1 LIGGVRATREASS
14 LRNQSTIADQQSST
28 NQPSTI
34 DQSKIAW
41 RLLPLLACLYLPFV
55 GGGLLTDD
63 FAHIVHLSTIESPM
77 RLIDGPDAFGF
88 YRPVTQASLAA
99 TPGLHGNH
107 PSQAR
112 AFNVAVHALVI
123 AMAFI
128 VARLV
133 LGSTFGAGLAALA
146 FALTPKAPSI
156 AVLWISARGE
166 LLVALF
172 SLASIAAWIMW
183 TRRGRA
189 WWLAAALAA
198 YGLALL
204 SKETATLL
212 PVLLLLTPRSE
223 RPISA
228 RAGAVTGF
236 IVLALVIYA
245 WRSQTGALTPFAGD
259 EHYSPAISI
268 ALWLRNAINYAGR
281 MIAAPLGLLIILG
294 LARFLSFRRA
304 EAFVGAVVQNARE
317 DSKDPLVF
325 GAAFV
330 VVFLA
335 PVLPI
340 SLRSELYLY
349 LPVFGVCLFA
359 GWLGSLLAH
368 RIQSLSLAVAVAISI
383 VALGG
388 YQIARARDAQQDL
401 RFSENLVT
409 ALRRNSLL
417 ASTNGSAVLIPSDR
431 ATERSLQNAIG
442 GYLYVVLQYAFDG
455 PPRAGTVQ
463 YSSEPPRQADV
474 RLTCTYRETDGSV
487 VISPAP

>member
-1 LIGGVRATREASS
+1 
-14 LRNQSTIADQQSST
+14 
-28 NQPSTI
+28 
-34 DQSKIAW
+34 
-41 RLLPLLACLYLPFV
+41 
-55 GGGLLTDD
+55 
-63 FAHIVHLSTIESPM
+63 
-77 RLIDGPDAFGF
+77 LIDAPDAFGF
-88 YRPVTQASLAA
+88 YRPVTQGTLAIS
-99 TPGLHGNH
+99 PGVRGSH
-107 PSQAR
+107 PAQAR

-133 LGSTFGAGLAALA
+133 LSSPSAAGLATLA

-166 LLVALF
+166 LLMALF
-172 SLASIAAWIMW
+172 SLAALAAWMVW
-183 TRRGRA
+183 TRRGRW

-198 YGLALL
+198 YGLAIL

-223 RPISA
+223 RPLAA

-259 EHYSPAISI
+259 EHYSPEISV
-268 ALWLRNAINYAGR
+268 ALWLRNGINYAGR
-281 MIAAPLGLLIILG
+281 MIAAPLGLLAILG
-294 LARFLSFRRA
+294 LARLSFFRRA
-304 EAFVGAVVQNARE
+304 EASAFAKAPADRSASASE
-317 DSKDPLVF
+317 DSKTSLVF
-325 GAAFV
+325 AAACV
-330 VVFLA
+330 VVFLT

-359 GWLGSLLAH
+359 GWLGSLLSKG
-368 RIQSLSLAVAVAISI
+368 IQSRWLAVAVAVSM
-383 VALGG
+383 VGLGG
-388 YQIARARDAQQDL
+388 YQIARARDVQQDL

-417 ASTNGSAVLIPSDR
+417 AGTTGSVVLIPSDH
-431 ATERSLQNAIG
+431 ATERSLQSAIG

-455 PPRAGTVQ
+455 PPRVGAVQ
-463 YSSEPPRQADV
+463 YGGEPPRQADI
-474 RLTCTYRETDGSV
+474 RLTASYRTDGSV
-487 VISPAP
+487 VISPGP

>member
-1 LIGGVRATREASS
+1 MFLLPT
-14 LRNQSTIADQQSST
+14 TDH
-28 NQPSTI
+28 
-34 DQSKIAW
+34 
-41 RLLPLLACLYLPFV
+41 RLLATVPLLALIYLPFV
-55 GGGLLTDD
+55 SGGLLTDD
-63 FAHIVHLSTIESPM
+63 FAHIVHLSTIESPAQ
-77 RLIDGPDAFGF
+77 LIDGPDAFGF

-133 LGSTFGAGLAALA
+133 LESPFGAGLAALA

-183 TRRGRA
+183 TRHGRA

-204 SKETATLL
+204 SKETATML

-223 RPISA
+223 RPLAA
-228 RAGAVTGF
+228 RAGAVIGF

-259 EHYSPAISI
+259 EHYSPAIS
-268 ALWLRNAINYAGR
+268 AVLWTRNAFNYAGR
-281 MIAAPLGLLIILG
+281 MIAAPLGLLAILG
-294 LARFLSFRRA
+294 VVRLSFFRRA
-304 EAFVGAVVQNARE
+304 EASASASTRTLKRALYE
-317 DSKDPLVF
+317 DSEHPLVF
-325 GAAFV
+325 AAAFV
-330 VVFLA
+330 VIFLA

-359 GWLGSLLAH
+359 GWLGSLLCSG
-368 RIQSLSLAVAVAISI
+368 IQSRSLAVAVAVSI

-388 YQIARARDAQQDL
+388 YQIARARDVQQDL
-401 RFSENLVT
+401 RFSENLAA
-409 ALRRNSLL
+409 ALRRNRLL
-417 ASTNGSAVLIPSDR
+417 ANTRGSIVLIPSDR
-431 ATERSLQNAIG
+431 ATERALQNAIG

-455 PPRAGTVQ
+455 PPRAGAVQ

-474 RLTCTYRETDGSV
+474 RLTCTYRETDGTV
-487 VISPAP
+487 VMSPAP

>member
-1 LIGGVRATREASS
+1 MA
-14 LRNQSTIADQQSST
+14 LRW
-28 NQPSTI
+28 P
-34 DQSKIAW
+34 
-41 RLLPLLACLYLPFV
+41 RLVPLLAVLYLPFI

-63 FAHIVHLSTIESPM
+63 FAHIVHLSTIESPA

-133 LGSTFGAGLAALA
+133 LESPFGAGLAALA

-183 TRRGRA
+183 TRRGRP

-223 RPISA
+223 RPLAA
-228 RAGAVTGF
+228 RTGAVTGF

-259 EHYSPAISI
+259 EHYSPAIS
-268 ALWLRNAINYAGR
+268 AVLWTRNAFNYAGR
-281 MIAAPLGLLIILG
+281 MIAGPLGLLAILSVV
-294 LARFLSFRRA
+294 RFSFFRRA
-304 EAFVGAVVQNARE
+304 EALYE
-317 DSKDPLVF
+317 DSNNPLVF
-325 GAAFV
+325 AAAFV
-330 VVFLA
+330 VIFLA

-359 GWLGSLLAH
+359 GWLASLLSSG
-368 RIQSLSLAVAVAISI
+368 IQSRSLAVAVAVSI

-388 YQIARARDAQQDL
+388 YQIARARDTQQDL
-401 RFSENLVT
+401 RFSENLVA
-409 ALRRNSLL
+409 ALRRHSSL
-417 ASTNGSAVLIPSDR
+417 ASTNGSIVLIPSDR

-455 PPRAGTVQ
+455 PPRAGAVQ
-463 YSSEPPRQADV
+463 YSSEPPHQADM
-474 RLTCTYRETDGSV
+474 RLTCTYRETDGTV
-487 VISPAP
+487 VISRAP

>member
-1 LIGGVRATREASS
+1 MVLGPWSGDARGHKNPGPRTKNGPGTKDHGQRTVSVWAC
-14 LRNQSTIADQQSST
+14 
-28 NQPSTI
+28 
-34 DQSKIAW
+34 
-41 RLLPLLACLYLPFV
+41 LPLLAGLYLPFL

-63 FAHIVHLSTIESPM
+63 FAHIVHLSTIESPA

-112 AFNVAVHALVI
+112 AFNVALHALVI
-123 AMAFI
+123 AMAF
-128 VARLV
+128 VVGRLV
-133 LGSTFGAGLAALA
+133 LPSPLAAGLAALA

-172 SLASIAAWIMW
+172 SLTSIATWIMW

-223 RPISA
+223 RPLAA
-228 RAGAVTGF
+228 RAGAVIGF
-236 IVLALVIYA
+236 IALALVIYA
-245 WRSQTGALTPFAGD
+245 WRSQTGALTPFAGG
-259 EHYSPAISI
+259 EHYSPAISV

-281 MIAAPLGLLIILG
+281 MIAAPIALVILIG
-294 LARFLSFRRA
+294 LARLTAKARSMPFGSYSVLIPFDVL
-304 EAFVGAVVQNARE
+304 AFA
-317 DSKDPLVF
+317 
-325 GAAFV
+325 AAFV

-359 GWLGSLLAH
+359 GWVGGLFVEAPGRLKAASTVV
-368 RIQSLSLAVAVAISI
+368 VAVALYVI
-383 VALGG
+383 ALGG

-409 ALRRNSLL
+409 ALRRDRLL
-417 ASTNGSAVLIPSDR
+417 ASTTSSVVLIPSDR
-431 ATERSLQNAIG
+431 ATERSLQTAIG
-442 GYLYVVLQYAFDG
+442 GYLHVVLQYAFDG
-455 PPRAGTVQ
+455 PPRAGAVQ
-463 YSSEPPRQADV
+463 YSSEPPRLADV
-474 RLTCTYRETDGSV
+474 RLMCTYRETDGTV

>member
-1 LIGGVRATREASS
+1 MRRPYE
-14 LRNQSTIADQQSST
+14 
-28 NQPSTI
+28 
-34 DQSKIAW
+34 
-41 RLLPLLACLYLPFV
+41 RLEIWACLPLLAGLYLPFI
-55 GGGLLTDD
+55 GGGFLTDD
-63 FAHIVHLSTIESPM
+63 FAHIVHLSTIESPT

-133 LGSTFGAGLAALA
+133 LGSPFGAGLAALA

-183 TRRGRA
+183 SRRGRA

-212 PVLLLLTPRSE
+212 PALLLLTPRSE
-223 RPISA
+223 RPLAA

-259 EHYSPAISI
+259 DHYSPAISV
-268 ALWLRNAINYAGR
+268 ALWLRNAINYTGR
-281 MIAAPLGLLIILG
+281 MIVAPFGLLIILG

-304 EAFVGAVVQNARE
+304 EALASASTRTLKRALYE
-317 DSKDPLVF
+317 DSKDLLVF
-325 GAAFV
+325 AAAFV
-330 VVFLA
+330 VIFLA

-359 GWLGSLLAH
+359 GWLGSLISSG
-368 RIQSLSLAVAVAISI
+368 IQSRSLAVAVAVSI

-417 ASTNGSAVLIPSDR
+417 ASTNSSVVLIPSDR
-431 ATERSLQNAIG
+431 DTERSLQNAIG
-442 GYLYVVLQYAFDG
+442 GYLYVVLQYAFDA
-455 PPRAGTVQ
+455 PPRAGAVQ
-463 YSSEPPRQADV
+463 YSNEPPRQAEV
-474 RLTCTYRETDGSV
+474 RFTCTYRDTDGTV

>member
-1 LIGGVRATREASS
+1 MWAC
-14 LRNQSTIADQQSST
+14 
-28 NQPSTI
+28 
-34 DQSKIAW
+34 
-41 RLLPLLACLYLPFV
+41 LPLLAGLYLPFI

-63 FAHIVHLSTIESPM
+63 FAHIVHLSTIESPA

-112 AFNVAVHALVI
+112 TFNVAVHALVI

-128 VARLV
+128 VAHLV
-133 LGSTFGAGLAALA
+133 LESPFGAGLAALA

-172 SLASIAAWIMW
+172 SLVSIAAWIMW

-223 RPISA
+223 RPLGA

-245 WRSQTGALTPFAGD
+245 WRSQAGALTPFAGD

-268 ALWLRNAINYAGR
+268 GLWLRNAINYTGR
-281 MIAAPLGLLIILG
+281 MIAVPLALIVLLG
-294 LARFLSFRRA
+294 LARLTDKDRQRPNGSRSYLVPVNLL
-304 EAFVGAVVQNARE
+304 AFA
-317 DSKDPLVF
+317 
-325 GAAFV
+325 AAFV
-330 VVFLA
+330 VIFLA

-349 LPVFGVCLFA
+349 LPVFGVCLFT
-359 GWLGSLLAH
+359 GWLGSRLSSG
-368 RIQSLSLAVAVAISI
+368 IQSRSLAVAVAVSI

-401 RFSENLVT
+401 RFSENLV
-409 ALRRNSLL
+409 ASLRGNSLL
-417 ASTNGSAVLIPSDR
+417 TSTNGSLVLIPSDR
-431 ATERSLQNAIG
+431 ATERSLQNTIG

-455 PPRAGTVQ
+455 PPRAGAVQ
-463 YSSEPPRQADV
+463 YSSERPRQAEM
-474 RLTCTYRETDGSV
+474 RLTCTYRETDGTV

>member
-1 LIGGVRATREASS
+1 MNEGRRTQDGLSTKDQGPRTVGVWAC
-14 LRNQSTIADQQSST
+14 
-28 NQPSTI
+28 
-34 DQSKIAW
+34 
-41 RLLPLLACLYLPFV
+41 LPLLAGLYLPFI

-63 FAHIVHLSTIESPM
+63 FAHIVHLSTIESPR

-112 AFNVAVHALVI
+112 VFNVAVHALVI

-133 LGSTFGAGLAALA
+133 LGSPFGAGLAALA

-172 SLASIAAWIMW
+172 SLASIAAWITW

-212 PVLLLLTPRSE
+212 PVLLLMTPRSE
-223 RPISA
+223 RPLAA
-228 RAGAVTGF
+228 RAGAVTVF
-236 IVLALVIYA
+236 IALALVIYA

-259 EHYSPAISI
+259 EHYSPAISV

-281 MIAAPLGLLIILG
+281 MIAVPLGLLAIVG
-294 LARFLSFRRA
+294 LARFSFFRRPQA
-304 EAFVGAVVQNARE
+304 SE
-317 DSKDPLVF
+317 DPLAF
-325 GAAFV
+325 AAAFV
-330 VVFLA
+330 VIFLA

-349 LPVFGVCLFA
+349 LPVFGVCLLA
-359 GWLGSLLAH
+359 GWLGTLLSSG
-368 RIQSLSLAVAVAISI
+368 IQSRALAVAVAVSI

-388 YQIARARDAQQDL
+388 YQIARARDVQQDL
-401 RFSENLVT
+401 RFSENLVA
-409 ALRRNSLL
+409 ALRGNSLL
-417 ASTNGSAVLIPSDR
+417 ASTNGSVVLIPSDP

-455 PPRAGTVQ
+455 PPRAGAVQ

-474 RLTCTYRETDGSV
+474 RLTCTYRETDGTV

>member
-1 LIGGVRATREASS
+1 M
-14 LRNQSTIADQQSST
+14 
-28 NQPSTI
+28 
-34 DQSKIAW
+34 AW
-41 RLLPLLACLYLPFV
+41 RFLPLLACLYLPFI

-63 FAHIVHLSTIESPM
+63 FAHIVHLSTIESPT

-99 TPGLHGNH
+99 TPGLHGDY

-133 LGSTFGAGLAALA
+133 LGSSFGAGLAALA

-166 LLVALF
+166 LLMALF

-183 TRRGRA
+183 TRRGGA

-223 RPISA
+223 RPLAA
-228 RAGAVTGF
+228 RAGAVTAF

-259 EHYSPAISI
+259 EHYSPAISV

-281 MIAAPLGLLIILG
+281 MMAAPFGLLIILG
-294 LARFLSFRRA
+294 LARVLSFRRA
-304 EAFVGAVVQNARE
+304 DALASADTPTLKRARYG
-317 DSKDPLVF
+317 DPLVF
-325 GAAFV
+325 AAAFV
-330 VVFLA
+330 VIFLA

-359 GWLGSLLAH
+359 GWLGSRLSDELES
-368 RIQSLSLAVAVAISI
+368 RSLTVAVAVSI

-409 ALRRNSLL
+409 ALRRDRLL
-417 ASTNGSAVLIPSDR
+417 AGTNGSVVLIPSDR

-455 PPRAGTVQ
+455 PPRAGAVQ
-463 YSSEPPRQADV
+463 YSGEPPHQADV
-474 RLTCTYRETDGSV
+474 RLTCTSRETDGTV